1 MHQNLLALLL
11 LLTATVAMVS
21 LARRFQLPSIL
32 AYLTVGI
39 AVGPHGFGFMQ
50 ESSQV
55 AAFAEF
61 GVVFLMFSIGLEF
74 SLPRL
79 KAMRGL
85 VFGFGGAQL
94 LLTALGTGLV
104 TGLGYG
110 QDWRA
115 GLASAWPWRCLRP
128 PSSPSCCRSASNCTR
143 GRAARPWASCCSRI
157 SPWCRA

>member
-39 AVGPHGFGFMQ
+39 AVGPHGFGLMQ

-61 GVVFLMFSIGLEF
+61 GGGILFLLGFFFRPAAAMMAFTMLVATTSHLVKGQGFGDYSHALEMGVVFFGMMLVGPGRLSIDGE
-74 SLPRL
+74 
-79 KAMRGL
+79 
-85 VFGFGGAQL
+85 
-94 LLTALGTGLV
+94 
-104 TGLGYG
+104 
-110 QDWRA
+110 
-115 GLASAWPWRCLRP
+115 
-128 PSSPSCCRSASNCTR
+128 
-143 GRAARPWASCCSRI
+143 
-157 SPWCRA
+157 